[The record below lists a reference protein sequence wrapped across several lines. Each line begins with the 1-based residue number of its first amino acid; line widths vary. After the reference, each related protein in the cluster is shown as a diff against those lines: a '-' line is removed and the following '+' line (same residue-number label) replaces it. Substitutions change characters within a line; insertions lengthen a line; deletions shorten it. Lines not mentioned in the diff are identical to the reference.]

1 MIVSASRR
9 TDIPALYLPW
19 LSRRLQEGFCLVRNP
34 HNPHRISRVDLRP
47 QAVDGMVLWT
57 KNPIPLLQLP
67 AALARIPF
75 YIQCTVTAYGQD
87 LEPGLPPKPEILA
100 AFRELAARLGPA
112 RLVWRYDPIL
122 FSAAYSLETHAARF
136 ADLAAQLEG
145 CTDACI
151 VSFLDSYRCTARAE
165 RDLGLYR
172 PAPES
177 AQALL
182 RRLVPIA
189 RAHGMSVQACAE
201 ESDLSA
207 LGVERA
213 HCVYPARFARLTGEA
228 LRVPRDRSQR
238 PACGCAASVD
248 IGAYDSCLHGCAYC
262 YANHGRAVDRQTAPH
277 DPDSP
282 LLLGRVDPAVDV
294 VRDAPA
300 PSYRTGQTGLF

>member
-19 LSRRLQEGFCLVRNP
+19 LGRRLQEGFCLVRNP
-34 HNPHRISRVDLRP
+34 HNPHSVSRVDLRP
-47 QAVDGMVLWT
+47 EAVDGMVLWT

-67 AALARIPF
+67 PALARIPF

-122 FSAAYSLETHAARF
+122 FSLAYSLETHVARF

-145 CTDACI
+145 CTDACV

-165 RDLGLYR
+165 RALGLYR

-189 RAHGMSVQACAE
+189 RAVQ
-201 ESDLSA
+201 
-207 LGVERA
+207 R
-213 HCVYPARFARLTGEA
+213 
-228 LRVPRDRSQR
+228 
-238 PACGCAASVD
+238 
-248 IGAYDSCLHGCAYC
+248 
-262 YANHGRAVDRQTAPH
+262 
-277 DPDSP
+277 
-282 LLLGRVDPAVDV
+282 
-294 VRDAPA
+294 
-300 PSYRTGQTGLF
+300 